1 MYVYVVY
8 DQSIAITSYDEYPIS
23 IIVALFIRPS
33 RAQDNLYNLCLF
45 NLLVFIFPI
54 KHKVIKKYF
63 FYYFEGQG
71 SRNTW
76 AEGGDIY

>member
-33 RAQDNLYNLCLF
+33 RAQDNLYNLYAISPLA
-45 NLLVFIFPI
+45 IFHTP
-54 KHKVIKKYF
+54 HKM
-63 FYYFEGQG
+63 Q
-71 SRNTW
+71 
-76 AEGGDIY
+76 D

>member
-33 RAQDNLYNLCLF
+33 RAQDNLYNLYLISPLVIFYISHKIQDKKFLLF
-45 NLLVFIFPI
+45 
-54 KHKVIKKYF
+54 
-63 FYYFEGQG
+63 
-71 SRNTW
+71 
-76 AEGGDIY
+76 